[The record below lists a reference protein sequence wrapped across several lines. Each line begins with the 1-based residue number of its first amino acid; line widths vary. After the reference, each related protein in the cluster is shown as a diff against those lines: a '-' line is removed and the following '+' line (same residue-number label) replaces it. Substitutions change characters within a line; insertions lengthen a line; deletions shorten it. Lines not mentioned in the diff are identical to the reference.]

1 MTGPASQRAPGSA
14 QAASRIR
21 RKLILLHT
29 LFSLTLSA
37 MIVLAVGASVRP
49 LVAQSEMRECRLALA
64 LHDLS
69 PEACA
74 ALSGVAVRTGSP
86 STLGIDEDLAA
97 GARAAN
103 GGVVEGH
110 DTSDHAIAV
119 RYDIARNEFHAAMVR
134 SPAARAAT
142 TKLYVLLTVSLLAV
156 YALIA
161 LTLEVF
167 VLPKQVYSPIER
179 LRRAD
184 EAVQQGWRDAE
195 LIPEDDIPRDEL
207 GEIMRSRNKSILK
220 LRAQEQQLAE
230 ALDQIEVVAAE
241 LKRKNHLLETARR
254 NLADQ
259 DRLASLGM
267 MSAGIAHELNTP
279 LAVLKGTVEQ
289 LVEAKNGSAL
299 SQDRVELMRRVVGR
313 LERLGESLLDFAR
326 VRPPATEHVDLKA
339 IADEAWTLVS
349 LDRDARRVQFEN
361 ALSGKAAVLGDA
373 DRLTQ
378 VFVNLL
384 RNAVDAM
391 QRSGDAPGSI
401 RVESETQARDG
412 RDWVSIRI
420 VDDGPGIDIA
430 ILPRLFEPFATTRL
444 DARGTG
450 LGLAVAEG
458 IIREHGGV
466 LLARNRATPD
476 HGAVFEMM
484 LPVAGPVQHDTL

>member
-179 LRRAD
+179 LRRAVV
-184 EAVQQGWRDAE
+184 EASKQCGRNRLMAIGDPCSFDAF
-195 LIPEDDIPRDEL
+195 
-207 GEIMRSRNKSILK
+207 
-220 LRAQEQQLAE
+220 LAE
-230 ALDQIEVVAAE
+230 ASGTRVRLLAHPATTSETMLRANSPGEDEDVAVIIGPEGGFTDEEVARSQEHEWRTISLGPRV
-241 LKRKNHLLETARR
+241 LRTETA
-254 NLADQ
+254 
-259 DRLASLGM
+259 
-267 MSAGIAHELNTP
+267 
-279 LAVLKGTVEQ
+279 AV
-289 LVEAKNGSAL
+289 
-299 SQDRVELMRRVVGR
+299 
-313 LERLGESLLDFAR
+313 
-326 VRPPATEHVDLKA
+326 A
-339 IADEAWTLVS
+339 IA
-349 LDRDARRVQFEN
+349 
-361 ALSGKAAVLGDA
+361 
-373 DRLTQ
+373 
-378 VFVNLL
+378 
-384 RNAVDAM
+384 
-391 QRSGDAPGSI
+391 
-401 RVESETQARDG
+401 
-412 RDWVSIRI
+412 
-420 VDDGPGIDIA
+420 
-430 ILPRLFEPFATTRL
+430 
-444 DARGTG
+444 
-450 LGLAVAEG
+450 
-458 IIREHGGV
+458 
-466 LLARNRATPD
+466 
-476 HGAVFEMM
+476 AVFAV
-484 LPVAGPVQHDTL
+484 PSSVSR